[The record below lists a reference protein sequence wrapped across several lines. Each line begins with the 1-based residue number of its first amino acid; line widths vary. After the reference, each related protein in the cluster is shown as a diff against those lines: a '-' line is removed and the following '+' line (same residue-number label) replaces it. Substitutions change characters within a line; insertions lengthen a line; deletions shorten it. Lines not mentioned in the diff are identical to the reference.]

1 MNKAQLVESVVKETN
16 VAKKDVEKVL
26 ASVIDTTVK
35 AVKKGDS
42 VQLVGFGTFSQS
54 KRKARTAKNPQT
66 GETIKVAAKKVPTFK
81 AGKAFKDTVNGVKAD
96 KAAPAAKAPAKKSKK

>member
-54 KRKARTAKNPQT
+54 KRKARTA
-66 GETIKVAAKKVPTFK
+66 
-81 AGKAFKDTVNGVKAD
+81 
-96 KAAPAAKAPAKKSKK
+96 